1 MARYLPSLA
10 TACYRQNAYTR
21 NCVIGITSRAFTSTP
36 PSSSSGENNN
46 NNNDVSSSLSTS
58 KAPKSTLSTILQSEH
73 LDSATRAIGQVIFLN
88 DTNSGRVVLASLA
101 LGDPTL
107 AACAA
112 LGSITSTSTSKFIGL
127 DKQAWRGGLWG
138 YNGALIGCAVSVFG
152 PSSLPFIVL
161 STMVGAAATPVVSAS
176 LKSAVSMPQWTWSF
190 NFVALTSLLRSR
202 PLLNTAS
209 SSAESAVAIATPG
222 FQDIALSPLTG
233 ISQIFVVNSHLTGA
247 GIVAAT
253 YMYSPKLAWHAVGG
267 SLTGCLVGIMSGA
280 DLADITNGLWGY
292 NSALASM
299 AVGTFF
305 VHSRNTMILSATS
318 AAASASLFGAMQAVF
333 GIYGAPCLTLP
344 FCTVASACYLLEGHI
359 PGLKL
364 AKEPHSPEKNG

>member
-1 MARYLPSLA
+1 MARYLPALA

-36 PSSSSGENNN
+36 PSFSNGENNK
-46 NNNDVSSSLSTS
+46 NNDVSPSLSTS

-73 LDSATRAIGQVIFLN
+73 LDSATRAMGQVIFLN
-88 DTNSGRVVLASLA
+88 DTNSGRIVLASLA

-127 DKQAWRGGLWG
+127 DKQAWRDGLWG
-138 YNGALIGCAVSVFG
+138 YNGALIGCAISVFG
-152 PSSLPFIVL
+152 PSSLPFMVL
-161 STMVGAAATPVVSAS
+161 STMVGAAATPVLSAS

-190 NFVALTSLLRSR
+190 NLVALTSLLRSR

-209 SSAESAVAIATPG
+209 SSADAVSIAPPG

-267 SLTGCLVGIMSGA
+267 SFTGCLVGIMSGA
-280 DLADITNGLWGY
+280 DLTDITNGLWGY

-299 AVGTFF
+299 AVGSFF

-318 AAASASLFGAMQAVF
+318 AAASAALFGAMQTVF
-333 GIYGAPCLTLP
+333 GTYGAPCLTLP

-364 AKEPHSPEKNG
+364 AKEPHSPEKND